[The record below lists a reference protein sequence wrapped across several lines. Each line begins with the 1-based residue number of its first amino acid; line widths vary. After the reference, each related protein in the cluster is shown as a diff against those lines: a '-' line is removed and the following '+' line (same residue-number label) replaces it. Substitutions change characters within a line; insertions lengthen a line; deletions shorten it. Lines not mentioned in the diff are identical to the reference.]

1 MCPMGYY
8 CVANSLLTHVIT
20 PVACPVGT
28 YSNRAGLQALVN
40 SGSTRGCLTCP
51 AGYFCPSTSM
61 TTPTPCGVGYYS
73 AAGATACTICPI
85 GSYCSST
92 TTITPVSC
100 GAGFLCTTEGMKI
113 APFHI
118 SINSCLP
125 GYWCASN
132 AANACPKGTYQPL
145 YGASASTA
153 CITTPAGFFN
163 DQGSFHIIL
172 LKQMSFWNVLPC
184 W

>member
-8 CVANSLLTHVIT
+8 CVANSLLTPVIT

-100 GAGFLCTTEGMKI
+100 GAGFLCTTAGMKI

-163 DQGSFHIIL
+163 DQVAST
-172 LKQMSFWNVLPC
+172 SYY
-184 W
+184 